1 MITIQPYSE
10 ISPCSIREEILS
22 EIKNIK
28 IESKTQNVIVEKSI
42 VDKNKNLEKDNVEST
57 NTPAN
62 MNNQTVIEV
71 EDCIIEK
78 PIQNVV
84 ATDDNAE
91 NKIYF
96 VAINRE
102 TGELSLTK
110 KLAKHKEVCKNN
122 GFEYTWIL

>member
-1 MITIQPYSE
+1 ME
-10 ISPCSIREEILS
+10 
-22 EIKNIK
+22 
-28 IESKTQNVIVEKSI
+28 KTI
-42 VDKNKNLEKDNVEST
+42 VDKNKNVDTTDLEKDTVEST

-122 GFEYTWIL
+122 GFGI

>member
-1 MITIQPYSE
+1 ME
-10 ISPCSIREEILS
+10 
-22 EIKNIK
+22 
-28 IESKTQNVIVEKSI
+28 KTI
-42 VDKNKNLEKDNVEST
+42 VDNSKNVDTTDLEKDTVEST

-78 PIQNVV
+78 PIQNV

-102 TGELSLTK
+102 TGELSFTK
-110 KLAKHKEVCKNN
+110 KLPKHKEVCKNN
-122 GFEYTWIL
+122 GFRIYVDFMTGEKLSSF